1 MLLVGPIRPCWPNRS
16 ARKGSSSA
24 CLRFPPWPRSRGRAP
39 RTSRPASARRRS
51 YPACLTATSFGRRA
65 LRSCAMR
72 SRAPPG
78 RRHGS
83 GSKSTPV
90 ASELPSC
97 GVAYGF
103 PLMAL
108 RRIRTYGDP
117 VLTQPALPVRQVDS
131 ALRRL
136 AEDMI
141 ETMYDAPGVGLAG
154 PQVGVQLRI
163 FVYDAGEGPH
173 TVINPVLSAHSGEW
187 EYEEGCLSV
196 PGYYWPIQRP
206 SHVHLEGQDLE
217 GN

>member
-1 MLLVGPIRPCWPNRS
+1 
-16 ARKGSSSA
+16 
-24 CLRFPPWPRSRGRAP
+24 
-39 RTSRPASARRRS
+39 
-51 YPACLTATSFGRRA
+51 
-65 LRSCAMR
+65 
-72 SRAPPG
+72 
-78 RRHGS
+78 
-83 GSKSTPV
+83 
-90 ASELPSC
+90 
-97 GVAYGF
+97 
-103 PLMAL
+103 MAI

-173 TVINPVLSAHSGEW
+173 TVLNPVLSGHSGEW

-196 PGYYWPIQRP
+196 PGYYWPILRP
-206 SHVHLEGQDLE
+206 GQVHLDGEDLD
-217 GN
+217 GNRLSIDAEDYLARIFQHETDHLDGTLLLTRLTDAQRKQALRDIRRYGLQLPDDQ